1 MAGCNLQDTEALSS
15 IPIDQFDWLTCSINF
30 LRFPSDG
37 GGVQHWVPQLPLQ
50 CSRVLSP
57 ECDRNTPHGGVPPN
71 HSFCHQHQTVPGGTH
86 FLR

>member
-50 CSRVLSP
+50 CSRVLSQSVTETLLTAVFRP
-57 ECDRNTPHGGVPPN
+57 IILFATSTRQSPAELT
-71 HSFCHQHQTVPGGTH
+71 F
-86 FLR
+86 